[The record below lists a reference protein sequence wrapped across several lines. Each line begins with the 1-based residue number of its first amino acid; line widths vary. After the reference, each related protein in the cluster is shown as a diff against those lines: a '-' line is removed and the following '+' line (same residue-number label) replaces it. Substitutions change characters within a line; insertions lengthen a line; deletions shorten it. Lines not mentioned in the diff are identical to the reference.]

1 MVGAPMTTQNKPVLI
16 LGATSTIARYAAMS
30 LAKRGY
36 PLYLASRNTEEQ
48 KRIAADIMVRYPIT
62 VKQGVF
68 DADNIASHAQ
78 LIKNVMSEMGGLWG
92 IVYAVGYMGETSPGK
107 GQSTEDAAAI
117 IARNLTGA
125 VSALEAAAS
134 HIEAQNGGFIV
145 AISSVAGDRGRRK
158 NYIYGAAK
166 AGLSTYIEGLRH
178 RMAGKNVRIVNI
190 KPGLVD
196 TPMTYGMRKGLL
208 MATPAAVGERI
219 ASAAERGPNTAY
231 VPFFWRYIMLIIRI
245 MPEFIFKKM
254 NF

>member
-1 MVGAPMTTQNKPVLI
+1 MNQNRPILI
-16 LGATSTIARYAAMS
+16 LGATSTIARYAAMA

-36 PLYLASRNTEEQ
+36 SLYLASRNTEEQ
-48 KRIAADIMVRYPIT
+48 KRIAADITVRYNVT

-68 DADNIASHAQ
+68 DADNVTNHAQ
-78 LIKNVMSEMGGLWG
+78 LIKNVVSEMGGLWG
-92 IVYAVGYMGETSPGK
+92 VVYAVGYMGETSPGK
-107 GQSTEDAAAI
+107 GQSVEDAASI
-117 IARNLTGA
+117 VDRNLTGA
-125 VSALEAAAS
+125 ISALEAAAA

-178 RMAGKNVRIVNI
+178 RMAGKAVRVVNI

-208 MATPAAVGERI
+208 MAAPAAVGERI
-219 ASAAERGPNTAY
+219 ARAAERGPNTVY
-231 VPFFWRYIMLIIRI
+231 VPFFWRYIMLIIRM
-245 MPEFIFKKM
+245 MPEFMFKKM